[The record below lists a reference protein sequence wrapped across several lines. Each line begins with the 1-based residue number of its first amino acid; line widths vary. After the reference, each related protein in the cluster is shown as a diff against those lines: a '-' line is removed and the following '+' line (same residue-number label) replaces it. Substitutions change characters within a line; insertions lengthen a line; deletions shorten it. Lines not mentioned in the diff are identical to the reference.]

1 MNSKVLTVVAP
12 GKLMLFGEHAVI
24 YGYPCIVSALDK
36 YIEIKGKIIDE
47 KDDKFDI
54 ADYSDGFIR
63 RMVSVFRIKYG
74 KKEKIFIS
82 SKSTLGRYGLGSSAA
97 ISVAT
102 VKMLGK
108 LFNIPLS
115 AEELFNIS
123 YEGVLKVQKGKAS
136 GFDLASSIYGGTILF
151 DGKTKKTSYLNKGKL
166 PFLTVFTGRKAK
178 TVDIVKKVAQEKLRN
193 PKETEKIL
201 SEIGKIVLRA
211 ERALKEKNWKVVGKL
226 MNDNQKLLVE
236 LGVSNGMI
244 DKLVKI
250 SLESGALGAKI
261 SGAGGGDCILVLVER
276 CLTGKVVENIEKSGG
291 TVLDINVGIGGG
303 VKVSL

>member
-1 MNSKVLTVVAP
+1 MNSEVLTVVAP

-24 YGYPCIVSALDK
+24 YGHPCIVSALDK

-47 KDDKFDI
+47 RDDKFDI
-54 ADYSDGFIR
+54 ADYSDSFIR
-63 RMVSVFRIKYG
+63 RMISVFRRKYG

-115 AEELFNIS
+115 KKKLFNIS

-151 DGKTKKTSYLNKGKL
+151 DGKTKKTVYLSKGKL
-166 PFLTVFTGRKAK
+166 PFLTVFTGRKSK
-178 TVDIVKKVAQEKLRN
+178 TVDMVKKVAQEKLKN
-193 PKETEKIL
+193 PKMTEKIL
-201 SEIGKIVLRA
+201 SEIGKIALRA
-211 ERALKEKNWKVVGKL
+211 ERALKEKKWEVVGKL
-226 MNDNQKLLVE
+226 MNDNQKLLVG
-236 LGVSNGMI
+236 LGVSNGVI

-250 SLESGALGAKI
+250 SLDSGGLGAKI
-261 SGAGGGDCILVLVER
+261 SGAGGGDCIIVLTDR
-276 CLTGKVVENIEKSGG
+276 IATDKIKTNIEKAGG
-291 TVLDINVGIGGG
+291 IVLDINVGIGEG
-303 VKVSL
+303 VKAI